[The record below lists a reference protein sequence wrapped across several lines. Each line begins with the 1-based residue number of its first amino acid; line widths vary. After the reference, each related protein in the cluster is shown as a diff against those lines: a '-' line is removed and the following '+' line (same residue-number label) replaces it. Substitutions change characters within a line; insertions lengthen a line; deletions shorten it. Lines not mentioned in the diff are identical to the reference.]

1 MRIYPLSPD
10 FYSGNRTKIEQNL
23 PNGAIA
29 IIHSNDEMPRNGD
42 QYFPYRQSSD
52 MLYLTG
58 IEQEQSVLVI
68 SKIEGWPTTLFI
80 RRPNLMLETW
90 EGKKLEIEEARKICG
105 IEKIQFLESY
115 EGWLKEVM
123 TLTKMVY
130 LNSNEYPK
138 FFPSISSRDE
148 RLGLDLRNRFPLHD
162 YKRLAPLLWE
172 SRAIKEVEEINRLH
186 DAISVTGEAF
196 GAILHDSHSGMKEF
210 EIEAIMNYHFTRHG
224 AAHAY
229 QPIVAAAER
238 ACTLHYTTNH
248 QVIEDNSLVLLDFGA
263 EYGGYAADCSRTFP
277 IMGHFTPRQRQCYE
291 AVLRVMEKTIPLYT
305 PGNTINSINKQV
317 YIWMEEEAI
326 GLGLLKADEV
336 KAAGEGVLIQKYF
349 MHGTAHFL
357 GLDVHDVGR
366 KDMPFQKGM
375 VLTCEPGIYIKKEGI
390 GIRIEDNIMVADEP
404 VNLMQF
410 IPKEVEAIERLS
422 KK

>member
-1 MRIYPLSPD
+1 MRINPLSSD

-29 IIHSNDEMPRNGD
+29 IIHANDEMPRNGD

-68 SKIEGWPTTLFI
+68 SKIQGWPTTLFI

-90 EGKKLEIEEARKICG
+90 EGKKLEIDEARKICG
-105 IEKIQFLESY
+105 IEKIQFIENY
-115 EGWLKEVM
+115 EGWIKETM
-123 TLTKMVY
+123 TLTNVVY
-130 LNSNEYPK
+130 LNSNESPK
-138 FFPSISSRDE
+138 FFPSINSRDE
-148 RLGLDLRNRFPLHD
+148 RLGWDLRNRFPLHE
-162 YKRLAPLLWE
+162 YRRLAPLLWE
-172 SRAIKEVEEINRLH
+172 CRAIKESEEINRLH
-186 DAISVTGEAF
+186 DAISITGEAF
-196 GAILHDSHSGMKEF
+196 RAILKDSHPGMKEF
-210 EIEAIMNYHFTRHG
+210 EIEAIMSYHFTKHG
-224 AAHAY
+224 ATHAY
-229 QPIVAAAER
+229 QPIVASAVS

-248 QVIEDNSLVLLDFGA
+248 QLINDDSLVLLDFGA

-277 IMGHFTPRQRQCYE
+277 ISGHFTPRQRQCYE

-317 YIWMEEEAI
+317 YLWMEEEAI
-326 GLGLLKADEV
+326 KLGLLKEDEV

-366 KDMPFQKGM
+366 KDMFFKKGM
-375 VLTCEPGIYIKKEGI
+375 VLTCEPGIYIKEEGI
-390 GIRIEDNIMVADEP
+390 GIRIEDNIMVADKP

-410 IPKEVEAIERLS
+410 IPKEVEDIEKLS

>member
-1 MRIYPLSPD
+1 MRINPLSSD

-68 SKIEGWPTTLFI
+68 SKIQGWPTTLFI

-105 IEKIQFLESY
+105 IEKIQFIENY
-115 EGWLKEVM
+115 EGWIKETM
-123 TLTKMVY
+123 TLTNVVY

-138 FFPSISSRDE
+138 FFPSINSRDE
-148 RLGLDLRNRFPLHD
+148 RLGLDLRNRFPLHE
-162 YKRLAPLLWE
+162 YRRLAPLLWE
-172 SRAIKEVEEINRLH
+172 CRAIKESEEINRLH
-186 DAISVTGEAF
+186 DAISITGEAF
-196 GAILHDSHSGMKEF
+196 RAILKDSHPGMKEF
-210 EIEAIMNYHFTRHG
+210 EIEAIMSYHFTKHG
-224 AAHAY
+224 ATHAY
-229 QPIVAAAER
+229 QPIVASAAS

-248 QVIEDNSLVLLDFGA
+248 QLINDDSLVLLDFGA

-277 IMGHFTPRQRQCYE
+277 ISGHFTPRQRQCYE

-317 YIWMEEEAI
+317 YLWMEEEAI
-326 GLGLLKADEV
+326 KLGLLKEDEV

-366 KDMPFQKGM
+366 KDMPFKKGDGAY
-375 VLTCEPGIYIKKEGI
+375 L
-390 GIRIEDNIMVADEP
+390 
-404 VNLMQF
+404 
-410 IPKEVEAIERLS
+410 
-422 KK
+422 